1 MLCTGYDF
9 LAGNPPS
16 ADLVY
21 HWACLPRKHTML
33 YCTCRLQEDKS
44 IMYKD
49 IANELLSFIQ
59 KSPSCF
65 HAVNTMKDMLLEDG
79 YTELRECEAW
89 TLEMGGKYFTTRN
102 GSSLIAFHIG
112 SSLEDYHFQVTS
124 SHSDSPT
131 FKVKEEAV
139 LKGKG
144 GYLQLNTEGYGGML
158 CATWMDRPLSLAG
171 RVLVKEG
178 NTFTSRLVSFDRDL
192 LLIPN
197 VAIHMN
203 RDVNNGM
210 KYNNQIDMLP
220 LFSAGECNEGDYAQL
235 LADELG
241 CAKED
246 ILGTDL
252 YLVNRMAPS
261 IWGVKEEFI
270 SSPKLDDLQCA
281 FTSLK
286 ALLHGTNEQAVN
298 VFACFDNE
306 EVGSGT
312 KQGACSTFLYD
323 VLQRI
328 NDNLGYTKEDYYRA
342 VAKSFMVSCDNAH
355 AVHPNHPEKTDDTN
369 CTYMN
374 KGIVVKFSAN
384 QKYTTDAVSSAVFAG
399 ICEKAEVPVQH
410 FANRS
415 DAAGGSTL
423 GNLSSQKVSMH
434 TVDIGL
440 AQLAM
445 HSSYETAG
453 IKDSEYMIRALTT
466 FYNTNLHIT
475 DSETIEVA

>member
-1 MLCTGYDF
+1 
-9 LAGNPPS
+9 
-16 ADLVY
+16 
-21 HWACLPRKHTML
+21 
-33 YCTCRLQEDKS
+33 
-44 IMYKD
+44 MYRETSKEVLD
-49 IANELLSFIQ
+49 FIQ

-65 HAVNTMKDMLLEDG
+65 HAVREIGARLKAAGYQELKECGSWNLEK
-79 YTELRECEAW
+79 
-89 TLEMGGKYFTTRN
+89 GGSYFTTRN

-112 SSLEDYHFQVTS
+112 ETLDDYHFQVTS

-131 FKVKEEAV
+131 FKVKERAE

-171 RVLVKEG
+171 RVLVREG
-178 NTFTSRLVSFDRDL
+178 NAISTRLVAFDRDL
-192 LLIPN
+192 VLIPN

-203 RDVNNGM
+203 REVNNGM
-210 KYNNQIDMLP
+210 KYNNQVDLLP
-220 LFSAGECNEGDYAQL
+220 LFSAGECGENSYYDLIAG
-235 LADELG
+235 ELG
-241 CAKED
+241 VSRED
-246 ILGTDL
+246 ILGMDMYL
-252 YLVNRMAPS
+252 YNRTAPS
-261 IWGVKEEFI
+261 IWGMKEEFI

-281 FTSLK
+281 YTSLK
-286 ALLHGTNEQAVN
+286 AMLQAKNDHCVT
-298 VFACFDNE
+298 VYSCFDNE

-312 KQGACSTFLYD
+312 KQGACSTFLRD

-328 NDNLGYTKEDYYRA
+328 NGCLGFSGEDYCRA

-355 AVHPNHPEKTDDTN
+355 AVHPNHPEKTDAEN

-374 KGIVVKFSAN
+374 KGVVVKFSAN
-384 QKYTTDAVSSAVFAG
+384 QKYTTDGISSAVFAG
-399 ICEKAEVPVQH
+399 ICQKAGVPIQF

-415 DAAGGSTL
+415 DSVGGSTL

-440 AQLAM
+440 PQLSM

-453 IKDSEYMIRALTT
+453 IRDSQYMVDALTA
-466 FYNTNLHIT
+466 FYNTNLVIT
-475 DSETIEVA
+475 DSDRFELA

>member
-1 MLCTGYDF
+1 MCKEL
-9 LAGNPPS
+9 
-16 ADLVY
+16 
-21 HWACLPRKHTML
+21 
-33 YCTCRLQEDKS
+33 
-44 IMYKD
+44 
-49 IANELLSFIQ
+49 ANELLTFIQ

-65 HAVNTMKDMLLEDG
+65 HAVNEMKELLKNNG
-79 YTELRECEAW
+79 YEELRECEEW
-89 TLEMGGKYFTTRN
+89 KLQKGGRYVTTRN
-102 GSSLIAFHIG
+102 GSSIIAFHIG
-112 SSLEDYHFQVTS
+112 NSVDDYHFQVTS

-131 FKVKEEAV
+131 FKVKEEPT

-144 GYLQLNTEGYGGML
+144 GYLKLNTEGYGGML

-178 NTFTSRLVSFDRDL
+178 NTFTSKLVSFDKDL
-192 LLIPN
+192 VLIPN

-203 RDVNNGM
+203 REVNSGM
-210 KYNNQIDMLP
+210 KYNNQVDMLP
-220 LFSAGECNEGDYAQL
+220 LFSAGECEEDAYYQL
-235 LADELG
+235 IADELG
-241 CAKED
+241 VQKEQ
-246 ILGTDL
+246 IYGTDL
-252 YLVNRMAPS
+252 YLYNRMAPS
-261 IWGVKEEFI
+261 IWGAKDEFI

-286 ALLHGTNEQAVN
+286 ALMASSNDHAIN

-328 NDNLGYTKEDYYRA
+328 NDNLGFAKEDYYRA
-342 VAKSFMVSCDNAH
+342 IAKSFMVSCDNAH
-355 AVHPNHPEKTDDTN
+355 AVHPNHPEKTDDNN

-374 KGIVVKFSAN
+374 KGIVIKYSAN
-384 QKYTTDAVSSAVFAG
+384 QKYTTDAISSAVFSG
-399 ICEKAEVPVQH
+399 ICENAGVPVQH

-434 TVDIGL
+434 TVDVGL

-445 HSSYETAG
+445 HSSYETG
-453 IKDSEYMIRALTT
+453 GVMDSDYMVKGLTA
-466 FYNTNLHIT
+466 FYNSNLHIT
-475 DSETIEVA
+475 DSETIEVEQN

>member
-1 MLCTGYDF
+1 MD
-9 LAGNPPS
+9 
-16 ADLVY
+16 
-21 HWACLPRKHTML
+21 
-33 YCTCRLQEDKS
+33 
-44 IMYKD
+44 KD
-49 IANELLSFIQ
+49 IAKELLTFIQ

-65 HAVNTMKDMLLEDG
+65 HAVDTMKKMLAEAG
-79 YTELRECEAW
+79 YAELRECEAW
-89 TLEMGGKYFTTRN
+89 SLAKGGKYFTTRN
-102 GSSLIAFHIG
+102 GSSLIAFQIG
-112 SSLEDYHFQVTS
+112 NTLEDYHFQMTS

-131 FKVKEEAV
+131 FKVKENAE

-158 CATWMDRPLSLAG
+158 CSTWLDRPLSLAG

-178 NTFTSRLVSFDRDL
+178 NTFTSKLVNIDRDL

-203 RDVNNGM
+203 REANNGT
-210 KYNNQIDMLP
+210 KYNNQVDMLP
-220 LFSAGECNEGDYAQL
+220 LFSAGECHEGDYLQL
-235 LADELG
+235 IADELG

-246 ILGTDL
+246 IFGTDL

-261 IWGVKEEFI
+261 IWGMKEEFI

-286 ALLHGTNEQAVN
+286 ALLAAENEKAVN

-312 KQGACSTFLYD
+312 KQGACSTFLHD

-328 NDNLGYTKEDYYRA
+328 NDSLGFTTEDYYRA
-342 VAKSFMVSCDNAH
+342 IAKSFMVSCDNAH
-355 AVHPNHPEKTDDTN
+355 AVHPNHPEKTDQIN

-374 KGIVVKFSAN
+374 QGIVIKFSAN
-384 QKYTTDAVSSAVFAG
+384 QKYTTDAISAAVFAG
-399 ICEKAEVPVQH
+399 ICKKAEVPVQH

-423 GNLSSQKVSMH
+423 GNLSSQKVSIH

-440 AQLAM
+440 PQLAM
-445 HSSYETAG
+445 HSAYETAG
-453 IKDSEYMIRALTT
+453 IKDSAYMIKALTT
-466 FYNTNLHIT
+466 FYNSNLHIT
-475 DSETIEVA
+475 DSESIEVA